1 MGFECYLLKVD
12 GGVEVE
18 IALDQEE
25 PTSKLIKELARIIDA
40 NPYEL
45 RLQGA
50 SGLVTMENLSD

>member
-1 MGFECYLLKVD
+1 MGFECYLLKGD